1 MVGKEL
7 WKNVGAL
14 VGAALFMVAIS
25 ALAIWGMVGWLGMSY
40 SESARLFQAVGAVTV
55 IFVGGMF
62 AYWRLQI
69 FRTFE
74 PHLTISHEVSH
85 RTIGQNYVHIGVAIN
100 LNNNSRVKVELRKAF
115 YSLLLVSPL
124 TDEEIEDLYEE
135 TFVKG
140 EQRDIQWRTLNE
152 VQRAWIENELIIEPG
167 GSHNETCDFILL
179 SDVKSVAI
187 YTYFYNS
194 ESSQYTQSA
203 DGWSATSVY
212 DIIDYEGSE

>member
-1 MVGKEL
+1 MGKEV

-14 VGAALFMVAIS
+14 VGAALFIVVLS
-25 ALAIWGMVGWLGMSY
+25 ALAIWAMVGWLGLSY
-40 SESARLFQAVGAVTV
+40 GDSARLFQAVGAVAV

-74 PHLTISHEVSH
+74 PHLTISHEISH
-85 RTIGQNYVHIGVAIN
+85 RRVGQNYMHISVAIN
-100 LNNNSRVKVELRKAF
+100 LNNNSRVKIELREAF

-124 TDEEIEDLYEE
+124 TDEEVEDLYEE
-135 TFVKG
+135 TFVKR

-152 VQRAWIENELIIEPG
+152 VQREWIENELIIEPG
-167 GSHNETCDFILL
+167 GSHNESCDFILS
-179 SDVKSVAI
+179 SDIRSVAI

-194 ESSQYTQSA
+194 ESSQYTQST